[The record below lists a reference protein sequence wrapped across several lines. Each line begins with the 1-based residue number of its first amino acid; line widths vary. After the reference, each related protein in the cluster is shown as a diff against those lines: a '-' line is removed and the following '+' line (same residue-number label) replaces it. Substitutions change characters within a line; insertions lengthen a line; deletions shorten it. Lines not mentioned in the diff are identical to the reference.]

1 MRSWLLLEVFLFFTW
16 IWASIFFLLFA
27 YVFKLK
33 SVAKNDTIQGSDDN
47 VWNDRGSDDFLRYL
61 KFEYFMFNFCWTK
74 LFMEISVGYF
84 RVRFDH
90 LEEFGKVSFYP
101 QVVIIMIL
109 NVHTV
114 MQAGVMT
121 TMLRNA
127 EESSARMNGKSH
139 SIIGGGSQWKGIV

>member
-1 MRSWLLLEVFLFFTW
+1 
-16 IWASIFFLLFA
+16 
-27 YVFKLK
+27 LK

-61 KFEYFMFNFCWTK
+61 KFEYFMFNFCWCK
-74 LFMEISVGYF
+74 LFMEISVGYL

-90 LEEFGKVSFYP
+90 LDQFGEVSFYP

-127 EESSARMNGKSH
+127 EESSAKMSGKSH
-139 SIIGGGSQWKGIV
+139 SIIGGGSRAIGAV